1 MDHTVTFPGF
11 SIFVSA
17 IFLCLLVWVAWVA
30 SPSSEDGAVQSGSD
44 GLRAVYVGIFGM
56 AALSL
61 LVFVSR
67 VGDTWN
73 ATRNRVLSPG
83 CVVNLVDRMS
93 APKTAGFVASMERTD
108 LGFALLGIT
117 ATSYKVLYL
126 LGSGLGAMTYL
137 APYF

>member
-1 MDHTVTFPGF
+1 
-11 SIFVSA
+11 
-17 IFLCLLVWVAWVA
+17 
-30 SPSSEDGAVQSGSD
+30 
-44 GLRAVYVGIFGM
+44 
-56 AALSL
+56 
-61 LVFVSR
+61 
-67 VGDTWN
+67 
-73 ATRNRVLSPG
+73 
-83 CVVNLVDRMS
+83 VNLVDRMS